1 MSLVSQWG
9 GGWRPNITQP
19 ESPVAFAPP
28 TPAFRFRSGIS
39 DEFWGEIGSGANN
52 GKQESNA
59 FSYPSGGTGAISP
72 LFVQ

>member
-1 MSLVSQWG
+1 M
-9 GGWRPNITQP
+9 
-19 ESPVAFAPP
+19 E
-28 TPAFRFRSGIS
+28 
-39 DEFWGEIGSGANN
+39 EIGSGANN